1 MSKMAPVVSQI
12 GATMTDIPPMVW
24 NTSVG
29 MTRIRAVMSEI
40 TAVMWN
46 TCARV
51 YDIRPRMFL
60 LRL

>member
-1 MSKMAPVVSQI
+1 
-12 GATMTDIPPMVW
+12 MVW